1 MRLSNRNGFAL
12 PLAILVIAIL
22 TAALAA
28 GFTATNAEIGTN
40 AAQRGTERAFNLAQA
55 GLEQFMAQRT
65 ALCARVGSRC
75 MDDPTDALNN
85 GVDSVRVTLPSG
97 FAQVI
102 AQRVRPYK
110 DANTPALYFIR
121 SRGIDTS
128 KLSLSGQGRNVRPE
142 RTVGIYAS
150 WNTNT
155 IKVLSGWTS
164 LSGLN
169 KKGTAGIISGV
180 DECGKAPTIAGVAT
194 PKGDLHVD
202 GTWTGIGNPP
212 ADTFKTATDLMA
224 NVGIDWDAVKNKNGL
239 PADFVVPPSPFPDLN
254 WFTNNPDAWPI
265 IHVVGNFAL
274 PNQGRGML
282 IVDGDL
288 AINGS
293 DMWDGVILVGGKL
306 TSNGKNTVAGATVS
320 GLNKLLGQ
328 TPDTAV
334 VYSDNSDADGTKDFV
349 YSSCKVSQATK
360 GLRSYR
366 TMPNT
371 WMDNV
376 VSW

>member
-1 MRLSNRNGFAL
+1 M

-28 GFTATNAEIGTN
+28 GFTATGAEIGTN
-40 AAQRGTERAFNLAQA
+40 ASQRGTERAFNVAQG
-55 GLEQFMAQRT
+55 GLEQFLARRT
-65 ALCARVGSRC
+65 ALCSAAGARC
-75 MDDPTDALNN
+75 MTDPTDSTNN
-85 GVDSVRVTLPSG
+85 GYDSVRVTFTSG
-97 FAQVI
+97 YAQIV
-102 AQRVRPYK
+102 AQRVRPYI
-110 DANTPALYFIR
+110 DANTPALFFVR
-121 SRGIDTS
+121 SRGVDTS
-128 KLSLSGQGRNVRPE
+128 KLSLGGQGATVRPE

-169 KKGTAGIISGV
+169 KQGTAGVISGV
-180 DECGKAPTIAGVAT
+180 DECGKASTIAGVAT
-194 PKGDLHVD
+194 PKGDLKVS
-202 GTWTGIGNPP
+202 GNWTGIGNPP
-212 ADTFKTATDLMA
+212 ADTFKTAAQLMA
-224 NVGIDWDAVKNKNGL
+224 NVGIDWNAVKNNNAIA
-239 PADFVVPPSPFPDLN
+239 ADYVVPPNNFPPLQ
-254 WFTNNPDAWPI
+254 WFLDNPNAWPI
-265 IHVVGNFAL
+265 IHIVGNFAL

-306 TSNGKNTVAGATVS
+306 TSNGKNTVAGATIS

-328 TPDTAV
+328 TPDTSV
-334 VYSDNSDADGTKDFV
+334 VWSDNSDANGTKDFV
-349 YSSCKVSQATK
+349 YSSCKVAMATK
-360 GLRSYR
+360 GLQSYK

-371 WMDNV
+371 WMDNI